1 MKTSNGVTKETLEKL
16 QKKLL
21 ERKAKIEKEL
31 ATIASKDEKL
41 KGDYDTR
48 FPDFGT
54 PQSTDESSLEVT
66 AYESALPLEYA
77 LELRLADTN
86 KALEK
91 IKNGQYGQCEKCGE
105 SIDSKRLEVIPEAKY
120 CIKHQK

>member
-1 MKTSNGVTKETLEKL
+1 MKTSNGVNKEILEKL
-16 QKKLL
+16 KKKL
-21 ERKAKIEKEL
+21 EQHKAKIEKEL
-31 ATIASKDEKL
+31 ATIAEKDEKM

-54 PQSTDESSLEVT
+54 PQSTDESALEVT

-77 LELRLADTN
+77 LELRLADIN

-105 SIDSKRLEVIPEAKY
+105 SIDPKRLEAIPEAKY

>member
-1 MKTSNGVTKETLEKL
+1 M
-16 QKKLL
+16 
-21 ERKAKIEKEL
+21 

-54 PQSTDESSLEVT
+54 PQSTDESALEVT

-77 LELRLADTN
+77 LELRLADIN

-105 SIDSKRLEVIPEAKY
+105 SIDPKRLEVIPEAKY